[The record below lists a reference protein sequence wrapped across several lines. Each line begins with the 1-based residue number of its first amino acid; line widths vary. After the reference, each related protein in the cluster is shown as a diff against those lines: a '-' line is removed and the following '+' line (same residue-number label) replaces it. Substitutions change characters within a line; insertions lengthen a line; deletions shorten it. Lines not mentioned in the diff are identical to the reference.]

1 MTRLFYIYRK
11 FRRSLSFVTN
21 DRANL
26 HSSATNEQA
35 ADQELPF
42 ISLSRFDA
50 GSRYQDADANPIS
63 KFRPAQ
69 EWRKAKKGKTLK
81 GFVD

>member
-1 MTRLFYIYRK
+1 MKQGAFYIYRR
-11 FRRSLSFVTN
+11 FRRSFVTN

-26 HSSATNEQA
+26 HSSVTKEKV
-35 ADQELPF
+35 ADRELPF

-63 KFRPAQ
+63 KFGPAQ
-69 EWRKAKKGKTLK
+69 EWRKARKGKTLR